1 MRVGLIGFGKT
12 GKAVASVLLHDKSTN
27 LRWVVRQSSLLGHR
41 SVPEFLGVESAEPGL
56 IYSKEEFSAGELFD
70 REPVDVIID
79 FSAEDGLDYYAKA
92 AAERG
97 IAIVSAV
104 SNYSYAHQQKLL
116 KAAELT
122 RVIWSP
128 NITVGIN
135 FLLLAAQT
143 LRKIAPTVDIQIL
156 EEHFREKPEVSGTA
170 LRIAEQLGL
179 EESDVKTIR
188 AGGIIGNHEILFG
201 FPFQTVRLRHESITR
216 EAFGNGAIFAA
227 KELANKPIGL
237 YSMEELMLPYF
248 SDADL
253 GMPIPVGRSGWI
265 RRETSLLLRRAAHLI
280 DPFKG

>member
-12 GKAVASVLLHDKSTN
+12 GKAVASVLLHDKSID
-27 LRWVVRQSSLLGHR
+27 LRWVLRRSNLLGHR
-41 SVPEFLGVESAEPGL
+41 SVSEFFDVESTEPGL
-56 IYSKEEFSAGELFD
+56 IYSIGDSAAGELLD

-79 FSAEDGLDYYAKA
+79 FSSEDGLDYYATA
-92 AAERG
+92 AAQREVS
-97 IAIVSAV
+97 IVSAV
-104 SNYSYAHQQKLL
+104 SAYSFAKQQQLL

-156 EEHFREKPEVSGTA
+156 EEHFRDKPEVSGTA

-179 EESDVKTIR
+179 EEFDVKTIR

-201 FPFQTVRLRHESITR
+201 FPYQTVRLRHESITR

-227 KELANKPIGL
+227 RELSKRPAGL

-248 SDADL
+248 SDKDL
-253 GMPIPVGRSGWI
+253 GMPIPVGRSSWV
-265 RRETSLLLRRAAHLI
+265 RRETSLLLRRVAHLM
-280 DPFKG
+280 DPFKS

>member
-12 GKAVASVLLHDKSTN
+12 GKAVASVLLHDKSMD
-27 LRWVVRQSSLLGHR
+27 LRWVLRRSNRLEHR
-41 SVPEFLGVESAEPGL
+41 SVPEFLGVDSTEPGL
-56 IYSKEEFSAGELFD
+56 IYSIEEFAAGELLD

-79 FSAEDGLDYYAKA
+79 FSAEDGLDYYATA
-92 AAERG
+92 AAQREV
-97 IAIVSAV
+97 AIVSAV
-104 SNYSYAHQQKLL
+104 SKYSYAKQQQLL
-116 KAAELT
+116 KVAELT

-170 LRIAEQLGL
+170 LRIAQQLGL
-179 EESDVKTIR
+179 EEFDVKTIR

-201 FPFQTVRLRHESITR
+201 FPYQTVRLRHESITR

-227 KELANKPIGL
+227 KELSKKPIGL
-237 YSMEELMLPYF
+237 YSMEDLMLPYF
-248 SDADL
+248 SEKDL
-253 GMPIPVGRSGWI
+253 GNPIPLGRSNWL
-265 RRETSLLLRRAAHLI
+265 RRGTSLLLRRVAHLV
-280 DPFKG
+280 DPFKS